1 MPKIR
6 QALAVLAAAASCIAF
21 NTYRYPVV
29 REMVA
34 AISLPPQ
41 PEDVGPAKKP
51 TDLAAVRTQKTP
63 VASETPSPRH
73 AAVCKD
79 GVCSLP
85 LPDSPTASLNG
96 ATKTMAVNN
105 EPGEDKIDG
114 ATPRESTSNSQDRLA
129 STSPGDKTPR
139 TSEESRKTAKSSQSS
154 KCNGYSLDEQ
164 KSTVKDARSAESL
177 GDSSHT
183 EPNRAEP
190 GANALADTKNLDH
203 TPIHSATE
211 LAAKGSAPSR
221 DPSAPLYGK
230 SDGYESPHS
239 DSVASRA
246 IGREREDNTTP
257 DRPSPSSV
265 CINDSS
271 SGGYRQPAKAAP
283 LVPIVRPAGR
293 RQPSETAAA
302 KVTAGFQLAGQRG
315 TKSTGVRPLPPV
327 SSDRPEEPPAITADL
342 ARAYPVTSAE

>member
-41 PEDVGPAKKP
+41 PEDAGPAKKP

-63 VASETPSPRH
+63 VGSEASSSRH

-79 GVCSLP
+79 GVCSMP
-85 LPDSPTASLNG
+85 LPDWPTASLNG
-96 ATKTMAVNN
+96 ATKTMAVKN
-105 EPGEDKIDG
+105 EPGVDKIDG
-114 ATPRESTSNSQDRLA
+114 PPPRKSTSNSPDRLTSTA
-129 STSPGDKTPR
+129 SGGKTPR
-139 TSEESRKTAKSSQSS
+139 TSEESRKTAKSSESS
-154 KCNGYSLDEQ
+154 KSNGYSLDEQ

-183 EPNRAEP
+183 EANRAEP
-190 GANALADTKNLDH
+190 GADALADTMNLDH

-211 LAAKGSAPSR
+211 LAAKGSAPSL
-221 DPSAPLYGK
+221 DPSDPLYGK

-246 IGREREDNTTP
+246 LGREPWGNTTP
-257 DRPSPSSV
+257 ERPSSASVGIHGNPS
-265 CINDSS
+265 D
-271 SGGYRQPAKAAP
+271 GDKQPVKAAP

-327 SSDRPEEPPAITADL
+327 SSDRPEETPVITADL
-342 ARAYPVTSAE
+342 ARTYPTTSAE